1 MSLGHHASRS
11 SLSPPMR
18 ECDRERGAALV
29 EFAMIAMFLLF
40 ILGSAYD
47 YGMTW
52 RVTLIANEAARAG
65 ARTGSSLDQQPLADW
80 YALTNARAS
89 LSAGNQLQNV
99 QRVVIYKSTT
109 VDGSVP
115 SICATATSTT
125 LDCNVL
131 SGAQFRALA
140 QADFN
145 ATTGCINTAKAIA
158 ANWCPNQ
165 RNNVQLSADYYGFWV
180 QTRYNNQ
187 FKVTGAGMNVNRSA
201 VMRLEPDVS

>member
-1 MSLGHHASRS
+1 MSLGHHHRS
-11 SLSPPMR
+11 GPPPSATAPMR
-18 ECDRERGAALV
+18 EQGAALV

-40 ILGSAYD
+40 ILGSAFD

-52 RVTLIANEAARAG
+52 RVTLVANEAARAG

-89 LSAGNQLQNV
+89 LSSGNQLQNV
-99 QRVVIYKSTT
+99 QRVVIYKSTDVAGT
-109 VDGSVP
+109 VP
-115 SICATATSTT
+115 PECATASSTT

-131 SGAQFRALA
+131 SGAQFRAIA

-158 ANWCPNQ
+158 ANWCPNE
-165 RNNVQLSADYYGFWV
+165 RNNVQLTADYYGFWV

-187 FKVTGAGMNVNRSA
+187 FKVAGAGMNVNRDA